1 MTISLQHLFT
11 SLISHRSKPRDL
23 SFRLTARPVAS
34 SFTTDA
40 LVSAPT
46 LDQLEEL
53 GRAMCKPRQVDSTDT
68 QNSDTAPPAGMT
80 NLLLGGEPFQEFD
93 WIPRLP
99 NGDRYGYAV
108 MEQRLWMR
116 PGPITL
122 DTPIQSFRASLQVG
136 EKVGRA
142 IAWCYNT
149 DTGEPLVAS
158 EAIDLCLNLTQRR
171 AMAIPA
177 ESRSEADPDFHPEL
191 APR

>member
-1 MTISLQHLFT
+1 M
-11 SLISHRSKPRDL
+11 
-23 SFRLTARPVAS
+23 A
-34 SFTTDA
+34 
-40 LVSAPT
+40 
-46 LDQLEEL
+46 
-53 GRAMCKPRQVDSTDT
+53 
-68 QNSDTAPPAGMT
+68 
-80 NLLLGGEPFQEFD
+80 NLLWGGEPFQEYD
-93 WIPRLP
+93 WIRTLP

-108 MEQRLWMR
+108 MEQRLWIG

-142 IAWCYNT
+142 IAWCFNT

-177 ESRSEADPDFHPEL
+177 GSRSEADPDFHPEL

>member
-1 MTISLQHLFT
+1 MTISLQPLFT

-108 MEQRLWMR
+108 MEQRLWIR
-116 PGPITL
+116 PADPLTRRSRF
-122 DTPIQSFRASLQVG
+122 PRVVRG

-177 ESRSEADPDFHPEL
+177 GSRSEADPDFHPEL